1 LIVLAHRFCRR
12 KAVHAGHGQVHQDY
26 IWLIAIR
33 VLDRDLP
40 VFRFKDDE
48 TVVFKGEAKEE
59 ARVFEVF
66 DEQYFQ
72 IF

>member
-1 LIVLAHRFCRR
+1 
-12 KAVHAGHGQVHQDY
+12 
-26 IWLIAIR
+26 
-33 VLDRDLP
+33 LDRDLP